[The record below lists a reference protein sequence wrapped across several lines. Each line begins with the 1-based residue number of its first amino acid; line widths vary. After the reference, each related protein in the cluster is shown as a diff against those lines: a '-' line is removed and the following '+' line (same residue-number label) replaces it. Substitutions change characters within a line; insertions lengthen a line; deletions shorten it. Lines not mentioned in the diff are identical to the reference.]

1 MKGKMLLEDHL
12 LAGLMLLMLAL
23 LFANI
28 VGRYVIGAALAF
40 TEEIVSYLFVYASM
54 IGAASACAKG
64 ANMGLS
70 AVVEKLPPRWQRA
83 SVLVVCA
90 ASCSLFALLLY
101 QGFEMVVSQFDYAQ
115 VTPTTRLPVWI
126 FSLSL
131 PLGAALFLF
140 RTLQAT
146 WRKLKGGASQWN

>member
-12 LAGLMLLMLAL
+12 LAALMLTMLAL

-28 VGRYVIGAALAF
+28 VGRYVVGAALAY

-70 AVVEKLPPRWQRA
+70 AVVEKLPPRLRRG
-83 SVLVVCA
+83 SLLVVCA
-90 ASCSLFALLLY
+90 ASCSLFALLFW
-101 QGFEMVVSQFDYAQ
+101 QGCAMVASQLGYAQ

-131 PLGAALFLF
+131 PLGSALFIF

-146 WRKLKGGASQWN
+146 WRKLKGGEAQWS